1 MTNYQL
7 KAAAYHL
14 QLKEIKKL
22 ILTNTSFR
30 DRCIIKSLFWMGLRR
45 EEVTTLNVKDIDFD
59 RKRIKIRGKGNKT
72 RTVPIINDELL
83 DDLQHLVYGRTEG
96 SVFTKSNGSPLTVRR
111 INYITAKSGEQSGI
125 TNPNP
130 RLKYINPHIFRHS
143 IARYLK
149 NKGFTAEWIQNFLGH
164 ASYKT
169 TMDMYGTLSIDEM
182 QQEAENRLQE
192 L

>member
-14 QLKEIKKL
+14 QLEEIKKL
-22 ILTNTSFR
+22 ILTTTSFR

-59 RKRIKIRGKGNKT
+59 RKRIKVRGKGDKT
-72 RTVPIINDELL
+72 RTVPIINEELL
-83 DDLQHLVYGRTEG
+83 DDLKHLIYGRTEG
-96 SVFTKSNGSPLTVRR
+96 FVFTKSNGNPLTVRR
-111 INYITAKSGEQSGI
+111 INYITAKAGEQTGI

-130 RLKYINPHIFRHS
+130 RLKHINPHIFRHS

-169 TMDMYGTLSIDEM
+169 TMDMYETLSIAEM
-182 QQEAENRLQE
+182 QVEVENRLQE
-192 L
+192 

>member
-1 MTNYQL
+1 MANYQL

-22 ILTNTSFR
+22 ILTTTSFR
-30 DRCIIKSLFWMGLRR
+30 DRCILKSLFWAGLRR
-45 EEVTTLNVKDIDFD
+45 EELTILDVKDIDFD
-59 RKRIKIRGKGNKT
+59 RKRIKLRGKGDKI

-83 DDLQHLVYGRTEG
+83 NDLKHLLYGRTEG
-96 SVFTKSNGSPLTVRR
+96 FVFTKSNGKPLTARM
-111 INYITAKSGEQSGI
+111 INYITAKAGDQAGI
-125 TNPNP
+125 SNPNP
-130 RLKYINPHIFRHS
+130 RLKHINPHIFRHS

-149 NKGFTAEWIQNFLGH
+149 NKGFSAEWIQNFLGH

-192 L
+192 

>member
-22 ILTNTSFR
+22 ILTTTSFR

-59 RKRIKIRGKGNKT
+59 RKRIKISGKGNKI

-83 DDLQHLVYGRTEG
+83 DDLKHLVYGRTEG
-96 SVFTKSNGSPLTVRR
+96 SVFTKCNGKPLTVRR
-111 INYITAKSGEQSGI
+111 INYITAKAGKQAGI
-125 TNPNP
+125 SNPNP
-130 RLKYINPHIFRHS
+130 RLTHINTHIFRHS

-164 ASYKT
+164 ESSKT

-182 QQEAENRLQE
+182 
-192 L
+192 